1 MSSAL
6 WQSGAVVIGCREN
19 TAEFIEKLLSSHCPV
34 AGVVTIS
41 QATADRNQVPSWIDL
56 SLEFGEHISVYTSQ
70 SYKLETP
77 ADIEILGAT
86 KADVGFCIGW
96 QRLLPQWFLSLHR
109 NGVFGM
115 HACANRLPNGRGRSP
130 INWSVIEGASRL
142 HAHIFRYNDEPDAG
156 DLLSVPIIPIEP
168 HDDIQT
174 LQQKARV
181 VFNSEVIRRWQELLS
196 DTVALQPL
204 NSSGEP
210 ERFYPKRSEHD
221 GLIDWTWSAQQITNW
236 VRAQTHPY
244 PGAFTFL
251 DNQRYSIWRCGP
263 TGLELIAQTGTIVES
278 FRDGT
283 CFVACDQNQSV
294 HLLQHD
300 LPLPLKPGTRLG
312 L

>member
-1 MSSAL
+1 MSPAL

-41 QATADRNQVPSWIDL
+41 QETADRNKVPSWVDL
-56 SLEFGEHISVYTSQ
+56 SREFGQHIPVHTSQ
-70 SYKLETP
+70 SYKLESPT
-77 ADIEILGAT
+77 DIAVLGAT

-96 QRLLPQWFLSLHR
+96 QRLLPKWFLNLHR

-174 LQQKARV
+174 LQQKGRV
-181 VFNSEVIRRWQELLS
+181 VFSSEVISRWQDLLS
-196 DTVALQPL
+196 DTVELQPL

-210 ERFYPKRSEHD
+210 ERFYPKRSEDD
-221 GLIDWTWSAQQITNW
+221 GLVDWTWSARQITNW

-244 PGAFTFL
+244 PGAFTLL
-251 DNQRYSIWRCGP
+251 DDRRYSIWRCGS
-263 TGLELIAQTGTIVES
+263 TGLEHDALPGTVVES

-283 CFVACDQNQSV
+283 CFVVCERNQSV
-294 HLLQHD
+294 HLLHHD
-300 LPLPLKPGTRLG
+300 LPLPLKPGIRLG

>member
-1 MSSAL
+1 MSPAL
-6 WQSGAVVIGCREN
+6 WQSGSVVIGCREN

-41 QATADRNQVPSWIDL
+41 QATADRNKVPSWIDL
-56 SLEFGEHISVYTSQ
+56 SLEFGQHLPVYISQ
-70 SYKLETP
+70 SYKLESP
-77 ADIEILGAT
+77 VDIAVLGAT

-96 QRLLPQWFLSLHR
+96 QRLLPQWFLNLHR

-130 INWSVIEGASRL
+130 INWSVIEEASRL
-142 HAHIFRYNDEPDAG
+142 HAHIFRYKDEPDAG

-168 HDDIQT
+168 HDDIHT
-174 LQQKARV
+174 LQQQDRV
-181 VFNSEVIRRWQELLS
+181 VFNIEVILRWKELLS
-196 DTVALQPL
+196 DTVELQPL

-210 ERFYPKRSEHD
+210 ERFYPKRSEDD
-221 GLIDWTWSAQQITNW
+221 GLVDWNWSAPRITNW

-244 PGAFTFL
+244 PGAFTLL
-251 DNQRYSIWRCGP
+251 DNQRYSIWRCGS
-263 TGLELIAQTGTIVES
+263 TGLEHSALPGTVLES

-283 CFVACDQNQSV
+283 CFVSCQQNQSV
-294 HLLQHD
+294 PLLQHD
-300 LPLPLKPGTRLG
+300 LPLSLKPGTRLG